1 VARLLPGARIFEV
14 VGNWLGVAIGART
27 LFIAFGY
34 LTLSQPTAVFVKHM
48 LTCLR
53 GEDGE
58 ASSGEAGW
66 IIGVMERAIIFTLGL
81 SGQYAA
87 IGFMLAAKSVARFKK
102 FEEPDFAEQYIVGT
116 LASIGAAVA
125 LSSIYGV
132 LPR

>member
-1 VARLLPGARIFEV
+1 LLSIRIS
-14 VGNWLGVAIGART
+14 A
-27 LFIAFGY
+27 
-34 LTLSQPTAVFVKHM
+34 LTAAL
-48 LTCLR
+48 
-53 GEDGE
+53 
-58 ASSGEAGW
+58 
-66 IIGVMERAIIFTLGL
+66 FTLGL